1 MKYIILLGDGMADE
15 KITGLGG
22 KTPLQFAA
30 TPNMDLLARKGVMG
44 TVKTVP
50 EGFPPGSDVANL
62 SVMGYNPRQYYTGRS
77 PLEAASM
84 GVVLGDEDVAFRC
97 NLVTLSDKEN
107 YENKTMVD
115 YSADEIT
122 TPEASVL
129 VKEIK
134 KHLESSE
141 LNFYAGFGF
150 RHLLVWKSG
159 PENIILTPPHDIS
172 GRVIGE
178 HLPRGTGGEVLLN
191 LMRESNKFLPDHPV
205 NINRKKF
212 DLRAGNSIWFWG
224 QGKRPALPKFYDK
237 FKIRGAVISAVD
249 LIKGIGIC
257 AGLDVIRVEGV
268 TGTIKTNFRGK
279 AQAALEELKKGKDL
293 VYLHLEAPDAA
304 GHRGELDLK
313 IKAIE
318 EVDKVLG
325 QLLNGLEQF
334 RDYKIMLLPDHPT
347 PLSIRTHTGNPVPF
361 VVYNKRRECNN
372 KNAIY
377 DEIAA
382 SKSDLTFPEGHEL
395 MDYFIL
401 GRKPELK

>member
-15 KITGLGG
+15 KIAELGG

-50 EGFPPGSDVANL
+50 DKFPPGSDVANL

-77 PLEAASM
+77 PLEAVSM
-84 GVVLGDEDVAFRC
+84 GVKLGDEDVAFRC

-122 TPEASVL
+122 TPEASEL
-129 VKEIK
+129 IREINER
-134 KHLESSE
+134 LGNSE
-141 LNFYAGFGF
+141 MNFYAGFGF
-150 RHLLVWKSG
+150 RHLLVWKNG
-159 PENIILTPPHDIS
+159 PVDMVLIPPHDIS

-178 HLPRGTGGEVLLN
+178 HLPRGEGGEVLLV
-191 LMRESNKFLPDHPV
+191 LMKESNNILPDHPV
-205 NINRKKF
+205 NIRRKKAG
-212 DLRAGNSIWFWG
+212 LNAGNSVWFWG
-224 QGKRPALPKFYDK
+224 QGRRPALPKFYDK
-237 FKIRGAVISAVD
+237 FGIKGAVISAVD

-257 AGLDVIRVEGV
+257 VGLDVIQVEGV
-268 TGTIKTNFRGK
+268 TGTIKTNFKGK
-279 AQAALEELKKGKDL
+279 VQAALKELEKGKGL

-304 GHRGELDLK
+304 GHRGELDMK

-325 QLLNGLEQF
+325 QLLDGLGQF
-334 RDYKIMLLPDHPT
+334 DNYKLMLLPDHPT

-361 VVYNKRRECNN
+361 VIYAKGQECNN
-372 KNAIY
+372 ENAAY

-382 SKSDLTFPEGHEL
+382 AKSSLTFPEGHEL

-401 GRKPELK
+401 GRKPE